1 MSTLFTMQAINLYDS
16 IQIKSVRSLLSGK
29 VVFSSPQE
37 IVFQYGENSF
47 LFVYRFGSIVFFGLS
62 NEEIDRE
69 ISKVKATL
77 GPGVGSPTTETY
89 QVVIGDSGNRVEFEY
104 VELKKLTIEQLR
116 LAAVSVAQSAGVEY
130 FEMMTDRLLYETSRL
145 MEKLSRVGSVPLQTR
160 PILKIIGSIAAT
172 RQNIISNMS
181 ILDPPEETW
190 KSKELEKLHRELQA
204 NFDIDVRFKT
214 LDRKLTLIQ
223 DNLEILSGLVTSR
236 RSTLLE
242 TMIVCLII
250 LEIVLLLWRPSQ

>member
-16 IQIKSVRSLLSGK
+16 IHIKSVRSLLAGK
-29 VVFSSPQE
+29 VVYSSPQE
-37 IVFQYGENSF
+37 LVLQYSETSF

-69 ISKVKATL
+69 ISKLKASL
-77 GPGVGSPTTETY
+77 GSGVSSPTSETY
-89 QVVIGDSGNRVEFEY
+89 QLVLGETGNRVEFEY

-130 FEMMTDRLLYETSRL
+130 FELMTDRLLFETSRL
-145 MEKLSRVGSVPLQTR
+145 MEKLSKLGSVPLQTR

-172 RQNIISNMS
+172 RQNIISNLS

-204 NFDIDVRFKT
+204 NFDIDIRFKT

-223 DNLEILSGLVTSR
+223 DNLEILSGLVASR

-250 LEIVLLLWRPSQ
+250 LEIGLALWNRTQ